1 LQGSEPVKIIKK
13 IQKYFNISLTSKM
26 STAADQP
33 TLSFGRYLQAVRL
46 EKGISLEAVSKETRI
61 RRDVLRLIEEEN
73 HNRLPD
79 EAFVRGFIR
88 AYAKAIGADSDE
100 AIRRYH
106 SRLQVIRKIAQ
117 SENDLTQSR
126 KRFWPRLLLSIGT
139 LLCLIF
145 LSVSGVSI
153 FLKPPSNGKQAK
165 PQEVQQ
171 PVQNN
176 NADSAPDSLPPP
188 AIREEEVA
196 AEIVQKKLVLKIEAM
211 EETWMKVVIDH
222 REHKE
227 FRLNPGDHIE
237 LEATNAYNLLIGNA
251 GGVKLILNDNPLEV
265 QGNSGQV
272 VTLQIP

>member
-1 LQGSEPVKIIKK
+1 
-13 IQKYFNISLTSKM
+13 M
-26 STAADQP
+26 STTADKA

-61 RRDVLRLIEEEN
+61 RKDVLALIEEEN

-88 AYAKAIGADSDE
+88 TYAKAIGADGEE
-100 AIRRYH
+100 AVRRYH

-145 LSVSGVSI
+145 LSVFGVSI
-153 FLKPPSNGKQAK
+153 FLKPPSNGEKIKPEVLQQQAQINK
-165 PQEVQQ
+165 I
-171 PVQNN
+171 
-176 NADSAPDSLPPP
+176 DSVPDSVSTPVTRDEQPE
-188 AIREEEVA
+188 AESVREE
-196 AEIVQKKLVLKIEAM
+196 LVLKITAV
-211 EETWMKVVIDH
+211 EETWMKVVIDYQEH
-222 REHKE
+222 RE
-227 FRLNPGDHIE
+227 FRLNPGDRIE
-237 LEATNAYNLLIGNA
+237 LEASKAYNLLIGNA
-251 GGVKLILNDNPLEV
+251 AGVQLILNDNPLEV
-265 QGNSGQV
+265 AGKSGQV